1 MRACVYSYTL
11 LYIYAV
17 HNATESAISTNTM
30 STATDDQNEWISTNS
45 TMDQRTGKKTVFA
58 EHDKVKQFETILAIV
73 QEKAAK
79 GKAAH

>member
-1 MRACVYSYTL
+1 M
-11 LYIYAV
+11 
-17 HNATESAISTNTM
+17 
-30 STATDDQNEWISTNS
+30 DPNEL
-45 TMDQRTGKKTVFA
+45 DQRTGKKTVFA